1 MKRLMEILKA
11 NGIEIPEDKQADVKK
26 ALSENYKATEE
37 YNKRVERL
45 ERERDGYKEQLETAN
60 ATLQGF
66 DGLDPEKVKA
76 QLADYKKKAEDAEKN
91 FASQLAARD
100 QKDWLK
106 AKLDEY
112 GVQSPYARKQLM
124 AECMSAESGLKWKG
138 TETGFFGF
146 DDFMKAA
153 KASDSTLYQTAEEKT
168 AAEAASKAAAETAA
182 AAKNAPKFTAAT
194 GEAAPSG
201 SKFVPPK
208 IF

>member
-11 NGIEIPEDKQADVKK
+11 NGIEIPEDRQADVKK
-26 ALSENYKATEE
+26 ALSENYKAMEE
-37 YNKRVERL
+37 FNKRVERL
-45 ERERDGYKEQLETAN
+45 ERERDGYKEQLETAS
-60 ATLQGF
+60 AALQGF
-66 DGLDPEKVKA
+66 DGLDPEKVRE
-76 QLADYKKKAEDAEKN
+76 QIADYKKKAEDAEKN
-91 FASQLAARD
+91 FNERIAARD

-153 KASDSTLYQTAEEKT
+153 KAADATLYQTAEEK
-168 AAEAASKAAAETAA
+168 AASE
-182 AAKNAPKFTAAT
+182 AAKNAPRFTAPA
-194 GEAAPSG
+194 GDSVPSG
-201 SKFVPPK
+201 GGFTPPK

>member
-1 MKRLMEILKA
+1 M
-11 NGIEIPEDKQADVKK
+11 
-26 ALSENYKATEE
+26 
-37 YNKRVERL
+37 ERL

-91 FASQLAARD
+91 FTAQLAARD

-112 GVQSPYARKQLM
+112 GVKSPYARKQLM

-138 TETGFFGF
+138 TDKGFFGF

-153 KASDSTLYQTAEEKT
+153 KEADATLYQTAEEKT
-168 AAEAASKAAAETAA
+168 AEAG
-182 AAKNAPKFTAAT
+182 AKNAPRFTAAA
-194 GEAAPSG
+194 GDAAPAKSR
-201 SKFVPPK
+201 FIPPK
-208 IF
+208 VF

>member
-1 MKRLMEILKA
+1 MNRLMEILKA
-11 NGIEIPEDKQADVKK
+11 NGIEIPEDRQADVKK

-66 DGLDPEKVKA
+66 DGLDPEKVRE
-76 QLADYKKKAEDAEKN
+76 QIADYKKKAEDAEKN
-91 FASQLAARD
+91 FNERIAARD

-112 GVQSPYARKQLM
+112 GVKSPYARKQLM

-153 KASDSTLYQTAEEKT
+153 KAADATLYQTAEEK
-168 AAEAASKAAAETAA
+168 AASE
-182 AAKNAPKFTAAT
+182 AAKNAPRFTAPA
-194 GEAAPSG
+194 GDSVPSG
-201 SKFVPPK
+201 GGFTPPK